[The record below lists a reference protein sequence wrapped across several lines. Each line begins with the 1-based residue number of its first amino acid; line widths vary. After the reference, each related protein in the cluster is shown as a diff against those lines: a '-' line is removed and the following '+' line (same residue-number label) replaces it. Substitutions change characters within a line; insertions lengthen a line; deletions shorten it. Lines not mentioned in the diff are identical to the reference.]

1 MRIQLLCLLCLSAAF
16 GPSEGHGQ
24 SSGRH
29 TVSGYITD
37 AASGETLI
45 GATVWVESISE
56 GVASNVYG
64 FYTLTLPAAA
74 YEVRVSYLGYTPQR
88 FEVDLASND
97 LKFNIELQPGLALEE
112 AVVTGERENRIEEQ
126 VQMSRMEI
134 PIDQIKSL
142 PAIGGEV
149 DLLKSLQLLPGVQ
162 SGGEGTSGLYVRGG
176 SPDQNLM
183 LLDGVPLY
191 SVSHLFGFFS
201 VFNADAV
208 KNMSITKGGFPAR
221 FGGRLS
227 SILEINM
234 KDGNMREFHGDGNIS
249 IIASKL
255 TLEGP
260 IVKDKASFMVSAR
273 RTYLDLL
280 LTPIISAATSGDP
293 TSEVDPAYFFHDMNA
308 KLNWRVSPRDRIY
321 FSAFAGLDDF
331 GISTSTKDT
340 YDGVTN
346 QSDVT
351 FGLDWRNQIQA
362 LRWNHEL
369 GPRMFSN
376 VSITHSVYTFN
387 TGVDFREESIS
398 ATDTS
403 ATRFASLYRSGIEDY
418 AAKIDVDFAPNARH
432 FIRFGGNVTRHQFSP
447 GALQFELDFG
457 QENPLDTLIGQ
468 GDLVSHEQYLYME
481 DEVDVAENL
490 SVNVGLHGSMLSV
503 EDTSYS
509 SLQPR
514 IALNWKFTPGWAF
527 KASYANMV
535 QYVNLLTNEGLSLP
549 TDLWLPSTSNVRP
562 QRSWQAAAGLATSLY
577 DGGIEVSLEGYY
589 KEMDGLLSY
598 KEGGSFL
605 GDLQG
610 DWESQVTQGIGNS
623 YGIEALVQKKSGRTA
638 GWIGYTLSWSNR
650 QFDDLNSGEWF
661 PFTYDRRHDVSVV
674 VTQELSD
681 IWSASMAWV
690 YGTGRAVT
698 LTETVFNGLQYGEY
712 PWAMSWEVPS
722 SRNAYRMS
730 PYHRLDISFTRTK
743 PGSNGNRALIFS
755 AYNAYNNLNPFFA
768 LAERQADGSTD
779 IIEYGLFPIIPS
791 IAWRFH
797 F

>member
-1 MRIQLLCLLCLSAAF
+1 MRIAWILTLTLGCSALIANA
-16 GPSEGHGQ
+16 Q
-24 SSGRH
+24 SDH

-45 GATVWVESISE
+45 GATIWVEAISE

-64 FYTLTLPAAA
+64 FYTLTLPSAA

-97 LKFNIELQPGLALEE
+97 LKFNIELQPGLALKE

-191 SVSHLFGFFS
+191 SVNHLFGFFS

-280 LTPIISAATSGDP
+280 LRPIISAATSSDP
-293 TSEVDPAYFFHDMNA
+293 STAVDPAYFFYDFNA

-321 FSAFAGLDDF
+321 VSAFSGLDDF
-331 GISTSTKDT
+331 GISTSNKDR
-340 YDGVTN
+340 DGDVTTR
-346 QSDVT
+346 SDVK

-376 VSITHSVYTFN
+376 VSLTHSIYNFN
-387 TGVDFREESIS
+387 TGVDFRDERIS
-398 ATDTS
+398 STDTS

-432 FIRFGGNVTRHQFSP
+432 FIRFGGNITRHQFSP
-447 GALQFELDFG
+447 GALQFEVDFG

-468 GDLVSHEQYLYME
+468 GDLVSHEQYLYVE

-514 IALNWKFTPGWAF
+514 LALNWKFTPGWAF

-549 TDLWLPSTSNVRP
+549 TDLWLPSTGNVRP
-562 QRSWQAAAGLATSLY
+562 QRSWQAAAGLATSFN
-577 DGGIEVSLEGYY
+577 DGGVEVSLEGYY

-598 KEGGSFL
+598 IEGGSFL

-623 YGIEALVQKKSGRTA
+623 YGVEALVQKKAGRTA

-650 QFDDLNSGEWF
+650 QFDDLNSGAWF

-698 LTETVFNGLQYGEY
+698 LTETVFNGLQYDGDPVAIE
-712 PWAMSWEVPS
+712 WEVPS
-722 SRNAYRMS
+722 RRNAYRMS
-730 PYHRLDISFTRTK
+730 PYHRLDISFTRTR
-743 PGSNGNRALIFS
+743 PESDGNRALIFS

-768 LAERQADGSTD
+768 LAERQANGSTN

>member
-1 MRIQLLCLLCLSAAF
+1 MRAAWILTLVLGWSALLAQA
-16 GPSEGHGQ
+16 Q
-24 SSGRH
+24 SRH

-37 AASGETLI
+37 ASSGETLI
-45 GATVWVESISE
+45 GATVWVESMSE

-64 FYTLTLPAAA
+64 FYTLTLPGEA

-88 FEVDLASND
+88 FEVDLTSND
-97 LKFNIELQPGLALEE
+97 LKFNIELQPGLALDE

-191 SVSHLFGFFS
+191 SVNHLFGFFS

-260 IVKDKASFMVSAR
+260 IVKDNASFMVSAR

-280 LTPIISAATSGDP
+280 LRPIISAATSSDP
-293 TSEVDPAYFFHDMNA
+293 STAVDPAYFFYDFNA

-321 FSAFAGLDDF
+321 VSAFSGLDDF
-331 GISTSTKDT
+331 GISTSNKDR
-340 YDGVTN
+340 DGDVTTR
-346 QSDVT
+346 SDVK
-351 FGLDWRNQIQA
+351 FGLDWKNQIQA

-376 VSITHSVYTFN
+376 VSLTHSIYNFN
-387 TGVDFREESIS
+387 TGVDFREEFIS
-398 ATDTS
+398 STDTS
-403 ATRFASLYRSGIEDY
+403 STRFASLYRSGIEDY

-468 GDLVSHEQYLYME
+468 GDLVSHEQY
-481 DEVDVAENL
+481 
-490 SVNVGLHGSMLSV
+490 SVRGRRGRRRGK
-503 EDTSYS
+503 
-509 SLQPR
+509 SLGQCGPAR
-514 IALNWKFTPGWAF
+514 
-527 KASYANMV
+527 V
-535 QYVNLLTNEGLSLP
+535 
-549 TDLWLPSTSNVRP
+549 
-562 QRSWQAAAGLATSLY
+562 
-577 DGGIEVSLEGYY
+577 
-589 KEMDGLLSY
+589 
-598 KEGGSFL
+598 
-605 GDLQG
+605 
-610 DWESQVTQGIGNS
+610 
-623 YGIEALVQKKSGRTA
+623 
-638 GWIGYTLSWSNR
+638 
-650 QFDDLNSGEWF
+650 
-661 PFTYDRRHDVSVV
+661 H
-674 VTQELSD
+674 
-681 IWSASMAWV
+681 
-690 YGTGRAVT
+690 
-698 LTETVFNGLQYGEY
+698 
-712 PWAMSWEVPS
+712 
-722 SRNAYRMS
+722 
-730 PYHRLDISFTRTK
+730 
-743 PGSNGNRALIFS
+743 
-755 AYNAYNNLNPFFA
+755 
-768 LAERQADGSTD
+768 AER
-779 IIEYGLFPIIPS
+779 
-791 IAWRFH
+791 
-797 F
+797 

>member
-1 MRIQLLCLLCLSAAF
+1 MRAAWILTLVLGLSALLAQA
-16 GPSEGHGQ
+16 Q
-24 SSGRH
+24 SRH

-37 AASGETLI
+37 ASSGETLI
-45 GATVWVESISE
+45 GATVWVESMSE
-56 GVASNVYG
+56 GVASNIYG

-74 YEVRVSYLGYTPQR
+74 YDVRVSYLGYTPQR
-88 FEVDLASND
+88 FEVDLTSND
-97 LKFNIELQPGLALEE
+97 LKFNMELQPGLALDE

-191 SVSHLFGFFS
+191 SVNHLFGFFS

-280 LTPIISAATSGDP
+280 LRPIISAATSSDP
-293 TSEVDPAYFFHDMNA
+293 NTAADPAYFFYDLNG
-308 KLNWRVSPRDRIY
+308 KLNWRVSSRDRIY
-321 FSAFAGLDDF
+321 LSAFSGLDDF
-331 GISTSTKDT
+331 GIVTSNKDIN
-340 YDGVTN
+340 GEVTRR
-346 QSDVT
+346 SDVN
-351 FGLDWRNQIQA
+351 FGLDWKNQIQA

-376 VSITHSVYTFN
+376 VSLTHSIYNFN
-387 TGVDFREESIS
+387 TGVDFREEFIS
-398 ATDTS
+398 STDTS
-403 ATRFASLYRSGIEDY
+403 STRFASLFRSGIEDY

-468 GDLVSHEQYLYME
+468 GDLVSHEQYLYVE

-490 SVNVGLHGSMLSV
+490 SVNVGLHGSMLNV

-514 IALNWKFTPGWAF
+514 LALNWKFTPGWAF

-549 TDLWLPSTSNVRP
+549 TDLWLPSTGNVRP
-562 QRSWQAAAGLATSLY
+562 QRSWQAAAGLATSFN

-623 YGIEALVQKKSGRTA
+623 YGVEALVQKKAGRTA

-650 QFDDLNSGEWF
+650 QFDDLNSGAWF

-698 LTETVFNGLQYGEY
+698 LTESVFNGLPYDGDPE
-712 PWAMSWEVPS
+712 ATEWEVPS
-722 SRNAYRMS
+722 RRNAYRMS

-743 PGSNGNRALIFS
+743 PESNGNRALIFS

-768 LAERQADGSTD
+768 LAENQADGSKR
-779 IIEYGLFPIIPS
+779 IYEYGLFPIIPS